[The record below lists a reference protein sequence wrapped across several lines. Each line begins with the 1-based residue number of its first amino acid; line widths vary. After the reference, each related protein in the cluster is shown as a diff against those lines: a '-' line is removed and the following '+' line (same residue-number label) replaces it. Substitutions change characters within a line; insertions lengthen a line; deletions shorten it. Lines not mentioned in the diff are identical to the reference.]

1 MIYNIRLFFHF
12 IKSDILLHIHKYN
25 LVNKKL
31 IKKLHNKP
39 IILGIES
46 SCDDTGFGIIDSNG
60 NILGESINSQYLTHL
75 K

>member
-1 MIYNIRLFFHF
+1 MIYNMNLFFHF
-12 IKSDILLHIHKYN
+12 INSDILSHLHKYN
-25 LVNKKL
+25 LKL
-31 IKKLHNKP
+31 IRKLHNKP

-46 SCDDTGFGIIDSNG
+46 SCDDTAFGIIDSNG